1 MGKKNKPSLG
11 KSIIRQ
17 RVKSSGNIKHANSW
31 LHCSELDNDNA
42 PNIQSIT
49 EQSALDDFLATAEL
63 AGTEFTAEKLN
74 TTIVTPKNNE
84 GLLTSEAVMAIK
96 QAQQEHQHFLRIPRR
111 PEWDENMTAEELDQ
125 IEKESFLQWRRQLA
139 QLQEKDHIL
148 LTPFERNLDFWRQ
161 LWRVIERSDIVVQI
175 VDARNPLLFRCEDL
189 ENYVTDIDPKKCNLL
204 LINKADLLS
213 PEQRES
219 WARYFT
225 SIGLPV
231 AFWSAQRESERLS
244 MATDTEERQK
254 EKDKEEKMEREG
266 QDEELQEKGTL
277 TLWSRL
283 AELAVDNEVKGTRES
298 QETVE
303 DSSVVGIGADG
314 PIKSDLHMSDFS
326 VTSSEDRIASV
337 MSPSNSTKDMGC
349 EYLPSNVQSCHSEQS
364 AETEKETDNQ
374 SITEKELPL
383 ITNLNS
389 TTDCRIINEVSLEKM
404 AKELNSCNTD
414 GSQLNSDT
422 YSEHEHS
429 CEGLSANLLTRDEL
443 LALFKMLY
451 REKQQS
457 AVECSQ
463 KLLTTVGLVGYP
475 NVGKSSTINTLL
487 NDKKVPVSA
496 TPGRTKHFQTL
507 YVNDEVLLCDCPGL
521 VFPSFVSTKAEMI
534 LNGILPID
542 QMRDHVPAIS
552 LLCQRIPR
560 GVLEVVYGLN
570 IAPPQEGEDPTRA
583 PYADELLSAYGYI
596 RGFMTSHG
604 TPDCSRSARYILKD
618 YVKGKLLYCIAP
630 PGLDEAEFQQ
640 IGYKLQN
647 LADVET
653 KDREARER
661 ARKQMSDVDKNF
673 FKQEQVRCF
682 SRGFHTTESRQYGIV
697 PPQDPSAL
705 LYKPWKKHHNKNK
718 REKLRRLVKN

>member
-1 MGKKNKPSLG
+1 MGKKSKPSLG

-31 LHCSELDNDNA
+31 LHCSELDNDSA
-42 PNIQSIT
+42 PNLQSIT

-74 TTIVTPKNNE
+74 TTIVTPKYNE
-84 GLLTSEAVMAIK
+84 GLLTSETVMAIK

-125 IEKESFLQWRRQLA
+125 TEKESFLQWRRQLA

-161 LWRVIERSDIVVQI
+161 LWRVIERSDVVVQI

-213 PEQRES
+213 PEQRDS
-219 WARYFT
+219 WARYFR
-225 SIGLPV
+225 SVGLPV
-231 AFWSAQRESERLS
+231 AFWSAQQESERLL
-244 MATDTEERQK
+244 MATGNEESQK
-254 EKDKEEKMEREG
+254 EKEEEEKMEREG
-266 QDEELQEKGTL
+266 REEELQGDGSLQNL
-277 TLWSRL
+277 TLWSKL
-283 AELAVDNEVKGTRES
+283 AELAVENEVKGA
-298 QETVE
+298 E
-303 DSSVVGIGADG
+303 DSSVVGVEANS
-314 PIKSDLHMSDFS
+314 PIKSDLHMSDLS
-326 VTSSEDRIASV
+326 VTLSEDRIANV
-337 MSPSNSTKDMGC
+337 MCPSNSTNDVDCKH
-349 EYLPSNVQSCHSEQS
+349 LPSNVQSYQSEQ
-364 AETEKETDNQ
+364 AVDVETDNQ

-383 ITNLNS
+383 IAHLDS
-389 TTDCRIINEVSLEKM
+389 TTDCGIINEVSLEKK
-404 AKELNSCNTD
+404 AKELNSCLSVGT
-414 GSQLNSDT
+414 QLNSDT
-422 YSEHEHS
+422 DSKHERLFD
-429 CEGLSANLLTRDEL
+429 GLSANLLTRDEL
-443 LALFKMLY
+443 LALFKTLH
-451 REKQQS
+451 REKQQNT
-457 AVECSQ
+457 ADYSQ
-463 KLLTTVGLVGYP
+463 KLLTTIGLVGYP

-542 QMRDHVPAIS
+542 QMRDHVPAVS

-560 GVLEVVYGLN
+560 GVLEVVYGIN

-604 TPDCSRSARYILKD
+604 IPDCSRSARYILKD
-618 YVKGKLLYCIAP
+618 YVRGKLLYCIAP
-630 PGLDEAEFQQ
+630 PGQDETEFQQ
-640 IGYKLQN
+640 IGKLQN
-647 LADVET
+647 LADVER

-661 ARKQMSDVDKNF
+661 AHKQMSDVDKNF

-697 PPQDPSAL
+697 PPQEASAL